1 MRVLLVCRP
10 AHGHFHPLV
19 PLARALTG
27 AGHDVAFATGEPF
40 RDRVEAAGFEAFGA
54 GLSQDQWQHE
64 MAARFGDFRRH
75 IPRAQ
80 HRAFFFGRVFADLE
94 VPARL
99 TDLRAIADKWQP
111 DLLVHGLA
119 DFAGP
124 LAAELAG
131 IPYVTCG
138 YGPLLEPEVAQVAAA
153 AAGRHW
159 AAAGLDPS
167 GARLYRS
174 LYLDPCPPS
183 LQVPAVSQV
192 PRRLPVRPEPAGA
205 DAAAAPPRW
214 LGRLAGVPT
223 VYLTL
228 GTVWNDDP
236 GVFATVLDGLAR
248 RPVNVIVTLGPDAD
262 PGVLGP
268 QPGHVRVCGYIPQ
281 SQLLGHCDLVICH
294 GGAGSMLGA
303 LSFGLPVLVLP
314 QAADQFYNA
323 DRVIAAG
330 AGRRLLGAELTAEGV
345 AGEAGL
351 LLDDPRYRAAA
362 AAVAGQI
369 AAMPPAR
376 SAVPALENL
385 AA

>member
-1 MRVLLVCRP
+1 MRVLFTCRP

-40 RDRVEAAGFEAFGA
+40 RGSVEAAGFEAFGA
-54 GLSQDQWQHE
+54 GLSQDQWQDE
-64 MAARFGDFRRH
+64 MAARFGDFRRD
-75 IPRAQ
+75 IPRTE
-80 HRAFFFGRVFADLE
+80 HRSIFFGRVFADLE

-183 LQVPAVSQV
+183 LQVPAISEV
-192 PRRLPVRPEPAGA
+192 PRRLPVRPEPAEA
-205 DAAAAPPRW
+205 TDAAPPRW
-214 LGRLAGVPT
+214 LGRLAAGPT
-223 VYLTL
+223 VYLTF
-228 GTVWNDDP
+228 GTVWNDDH
-236 GVFATVLDGLAR
+236 GVFATVLDGLAG
-248 RPVNVIVTLGPDAD
+248 RPLNVIVTVGPDAD
-262 PGVLGP
+262 PAGLGP
-268 QPGHVRVCGYIPQ
+268 QPGHVRVCRYIPQ

-294 GGAGSMLGA
+294 GGAGSVLGA
-303 LSFGLPVLVLP
+303 LSFGVPVLILP
-314 QAADQFYNA
+314 RAADQFYNA
-323 DRVIAAG
+323 GRVVAAG
-330 AGRRLLGAELTAEGV
+330 AGRRLLGAELTAGAV
-345 AGEAGL
+345 ASEAGL

-362 AAVAGQI
+362 AAVAADI
-369 AAMPPAR
+369 AAMPPAS
-376 SAVPALENL
+376 SAVPVLENL

>member
-1 MRVLLVCRP
+1 MRVLFTCRP

-19 PLARALTG
+19 PLARAVTG

-40 RDRVEAAGFEAFGA
+40 RGSVEAAGFEAFAA
-54 GLSQDQWQHE
+54 GLSQDQWRHE
-64 MAARFGDFRRH
+64 MAARFGDFRRQ
-75 IPRAQ
+75 IPRTE
-80 HRAFFFGRVFADLE
+80 HRSFFFGRVFADFE
-94 VPARL
+94 VPALL
-99 TDLRAIADKWQP
+99 TDLLRIADKWQP
-111 DLLVHGLA
+111 DLLVHELA

-124 LAAELAG
+124 LAAGLAG

-138 YGPLLEPEVAQVAAA
+138 YGPLLEPQVAEIAAA

-183 LQVPAVSQV
+183 LQVPAVSEV
-192 PRRLPVRPEPAGA
+192 PRRRPVRLEPAEA
-205 DAAAAPPRW
+205 DARAAPPAW
-214 LGRLAGVPT
+214 LGRLPAAPT

-236 GVFATVLDGLAR
+236 GVFVTVLDGLAR
-248 RPVNVIVTLGPDAD
+248 RPLNVIVTLGPDAD
-262 PGVLGP
+262 PSVLGP
-268 QPGHVRVCGYIPQ
+268 QPGNVRICRYIPQ

-294 GGAGSMLGA
+294 GGAGSILGA
-303 LSFGLPVLVLP
+303 LSFGLPVLILP

-323 DRVIAAG
+323 DQVVRAG
-330 AGRRLLGAELTAEGV
+330 AGRRLLGAELTADGV
-345 AGEAGL
+345 AGEASL
-351 LLDDPRYRAAA
+351 LLDEPRYRAAA
-362 AAVAGQI
+362 AAVSAEI
-369 AAMPPAR
+369 AAMPPAG
-376 SAVPALENL
+376 SAVPVLESL